1 MLLSER
7 ESRVAVAALQTLER
21 TLAVEIQQCRDPIEH
36 GLPLPLRRA
45 LHRRDNVTN
54 LARKLTGG
62 GEHRVDRREIELTI
76 RGLDR
81 YVELLNEAVAEDEVA
96 EDEFLAS
103 PQRMG
108 TEIELR
114 RSSSLLD
121 KLAAD

>member
-1 MLLSER
+1 MFLNEH
-7 ESRVAVAALQTLER
+7 ESRVAVAALQTLEQ
-21 TLAVEIQQCRDPIEH
+21 TLAGEIQRGLEPIEH

-45 LHRRDNVTN
+45 LHWREHVST
-54 LARKLTGG
+54 LARKLNSA

-81 YVELLNEAVAEDEVA
+81 YVELLNDIVAADEVA
-96 EDEFLAS
+96 KDEFLAS

-108 TEIELR
+108 SEIELR
-114 RSSSLLD
+114 RSSSLLG